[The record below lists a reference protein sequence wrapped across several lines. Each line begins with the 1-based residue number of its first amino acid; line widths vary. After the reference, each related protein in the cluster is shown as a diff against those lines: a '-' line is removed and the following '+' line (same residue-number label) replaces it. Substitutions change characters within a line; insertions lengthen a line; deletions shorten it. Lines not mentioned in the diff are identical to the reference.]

1 MNHLQKFL
9 HDSYIKFQMYYQ
21 EMLTVIAKALG
32 LEDRICF
39 DEFVK
44 RSRFDANLS
53 RKRFLSEESKPN
65 AHCLDL
71 YYKYMKAFTIDAS
84 KQWLELTEGVFSLDV
99 SSLQVL

>member
-1 MNHLQKFL
+1 MYL
-9 HDSYIKFQMYYQ
+9 HESYIKIQINYQ

-99 SSLQVL
+99 SSDQISL